1 MSEKPRSVKL
11 TVLVDYRARHSR
23 LRTEFRGSTH
33 PGAVGLALF
42 LDLEYDS
49 CSEYVLVDTS
59 RDWRNL
65 THNASVLDV
74 DLSKV
79 STIVI
84 THWHI
89 DHYGALPKL
98 VTSICPGARVYGP
111 ILTSRAGEVLRRQGI
126 SSREVV
132 TRIKGSTELMPGF
145 FVLRPLL
152 TDEPNL
158 LEIPILIELSSG
170 TTVLITGC
178 FHYNVEDLRGVVSQV
193 LGRDEVTYLI
203 GGLHL
208 VYGTPEIAKQ
218 KVLKLREFTGAI
230 CPLHCS
236 GDVGIEVCRKVFGSK
251 VIELLC
257 GDTLSIG
264 D

>member
-11 TVLVDYRARHSR
+11 TVLVDYKARYSR

-42 LDLEYDS
+42 LELEYDS
-49 CSEYVLVDTS
+49 GSEYVLVDTS

-65 THNASVLDV
+65 THNANVLKV

-98 VTSICPGARVYGP
+98 ITSICPGARVYGP

-132 TRIKGSTELMPGF
+132 TRIKGTTELLPGLY
-145 FVLRPLL
+145 VLKPLL
-152 TDEPNL
+152 TDEPSL
-158 LEIPILIELSSG
+158 LEIPVLIELSSG

-178 FHYNVEDLRGVVSQV
+178 FHYSVEDLRGVVLQV

-208 VYGTPEIAKQ
+208 VYSGPEVAEQ
-218 KVLKLREFTGAI
+218 KVLKLKGFTDAV

-236 GDVGIEVCRKVFGSK
+236 GDVGVEVCRKVFGSK

-257 GDTLSIG
+257 GDTLSVS